1 MVQGRACHAHSAP
14 CPSGSTARSSSPP
27 TFASPAHGFL
37 FNRYVC
43 NHGGL
48 DECWLC
54 SLSRRQLRPQLL
66 TADVRL
72 ACVSSEKLGCKL
84 LRWRAA
90 AAAQAK
96 CAVFSR
102 LRHGNK
108 RTSLRLVTG
117 PARSQRV
124 RYANLTAVI
133 FAPDV
138 VLVRAPPSACHASSA
153 RSSIERSPGPP
164 GSRSSAGCQTHVSTA
179 ARTTERYQSGGGL
192 SCHALH
198 FSRFKPE
205 GCN

>member
-1 MVQGRACHAHSAP
+1 VLAVFFVQ
-14 CPSGSTARSSSPP
+14 
-27 TFASPAHGFL
+27 
-37 FNRYVC
+37 
-43 NHGGL
+43 
-48 DECWLC
+48 
-54 SLSRRQLRPQLL
+54 RQLRPQLL

-102 LRHGNK
+102 LRHG
-108 RTSLRLVTG
+108 LAGTG
-117 PARSQRV
+117 HRASAQPERAI
-124 RYANLTAVI
+124 TAVML
-133 FAPDV
+133 APGV
-138 VLVRAPPSACHASSA
+138 VLGRAPPSACHASSA
-153 RSSIERSPGPP
+153 RSSIECSPGPP

-179 ARTTERYQSGGGL
+179 ARTTERYQSGGGF
-192 SCHALH
+192 SCQALH